1 MKELLSILEEVKPG
15 IDFNSEKELI
25 TDGILD
31 SFDIVTLV
39 SEIND
44 AFDIEFPVN
53 EIIPENFENIDALYK
68 TIEKVKENN

>member
-1 MKELLSILEEVKPG
+1 M
-15 IDFNSEKELI
+15 

-44 AFDIEFPVN
+44 AFDIEFPVS

-68 TIEKVKENN
+68 TIEKVKENS

>member
-1 MKELLSILEEVKPG
+1 MNFFIIGVKPG

-44 AFDIEFPVN
+44 AFDIEFPVS

-68 TIEKVKENN
+68 TIEKVKENS

>member
-15 IDFNSEKELI
+15 IDFNNEKELI
-25 TDGILD
+25 TYGILD

-44 AFDIEFPVN
+44 AFDIEFPVS

-68 TIEKVKENN
+68 TIEKVKENS

>member
-15 IDFNSEKELI
+15 IAFNSAKELI

-44 AFDIEFPVN
+44 AFDIEFPVS

-68 TIEKVKENN
+68 TIEKVKENS

>member
-1 MKELLSILEEVKPG
+1 MEDLIKILSEIKPG
-15 IDFNSEKELI
+15 VDFEEEENLMEDE
-25 TDGILD
+25 ILD

-44 AFDIEFPVN
+44 AFDIEFPVS

-68 TIEKVKENN
+68 TIEKVKENS

>member
-1 MKELLSILEEVKPG
+1 MKELLSILEEVKPRV
-15 IDFNSEKELI
+15 DFNNEKELI

-44 AFDIEFPVN
+44 AFDIEFPVS

>member
-15 IDFNSEKELI
+15 IDFNNEKELI

-44 AFDIEFPVN
+44 AFDI
-53 EIIPENFENIDALYK
+53 
-68 TIEKVKENN
+68 